1 MVSDLIFSYVIAPVW
16 LIAVFIVGPLLTLM
30 AVSTA
35 IMVSSRVSDPRVAEQ
50 LSAIVILPLLM
61 LIIGQ
66 SVGFILVDQRVIIIL
81 GVVVAVIDAVLF
93 YFSVKVFQREAILT
107 RWK

>member
-1 MVSDLIFSYVIAPVW
+1 
-16 LIAVFIVGPLLTLM
+16 
-30 AVSTA
+30 
-35 IMVSSRVSDPRVAEQ
+35 
-50 LSAIVILPLLM
+50 M

-66 SVGFILVDQRVIIIL
+66 SVGFILIDERVIVIM
-81 GVVVAVIDAVLF
+81 GVVVAAIDAVLF